1 MFRYFPSETSGQT
14 VKLDHYLNIDE
25 QGHLLLQ
32 KTGDNGGVF
41 TGTQVGGTVSG
52 NKHCS
57 DWTSNSSSMN
67 TPIPGCGSFD
77 ASDEEWTDRRVMW
90 CRCSVK
96 AHLYCLEQ

>member
-1 MFRYFPSETSGQT
+1 MFRYFPSETSGRT

-57 DWTSNSSSMN
+57 LDQQLKLHEYPHSWMR
-67 TPIPGCGSFD
+67 IL
-77 ASDEEWTDRRVMW
+77 RRI
-90 CRCSVK
+90 
-96 AHLYCLEQ
+96 